1 MRSYPTMLQA
11 IGKVFLKDLYSA
23 IYRLGEDGNV
33 WYVSRTARVN
43 QGTVAEFREAIKG
56 RTRFHPFTE
65 DVESDFIRQENII
78 YNWR

>member
-1 MRSYPTMLQA
+1 MLQA
-11 IGKVFLKDLYSA
+11 IGKVFLKDRFSA

-33 WYVSRTARVN
+33 WHCSRSGTSN

-65 DVESDFIRQENII
+65 GVESELISKSKII
-78 YNWR
+78 YNWK